1 MNITLRSPSWPRYF
15 PFCGKDCV
23 SGKLL
28 DGEERLDLACRR
40 SQIQLLAKIA
50 TRPAFLRRRT
60 PGLFRISRHG
70 CRGVEGILSSRVRR
84 EPFHIT
90 SWRRPRALGLRA
102 FPKTFTV
109 PAHGQP
115 TRLFFYTDCG
125 EGGDPSA
132 GCRRLQPISSWRV
145 TGCLSNLLR
154 SQLWMGEGG
163 Y

>member
-1 MNITLRSPSWPRYF
+1 MGKKGLTWLVVDRKFNFSPKSQLAR
-15 PFCGKDCV
+15 PFLG
-23 SGKLL
+23 
-28 DGEERLDLACRR
+28 GEL
-40 SQIQLLAKIA
+40 Q
-50 TRPAFLRRRT
+50 AFFASAVM
-60 PGLFRISRHG
+60 GDG
-70 CRGVEGILSSRVRR
+70 CRGVEGILGSRVRR